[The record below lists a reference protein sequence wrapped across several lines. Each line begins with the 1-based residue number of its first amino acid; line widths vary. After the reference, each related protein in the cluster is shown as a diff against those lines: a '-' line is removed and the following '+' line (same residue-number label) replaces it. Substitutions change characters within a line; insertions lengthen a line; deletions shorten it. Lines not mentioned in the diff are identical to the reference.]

1 MKRIKDERAEVM
13 IEGMIVMIITMFMLL
28 WILAIG
34 FMYYQRY
41 TMTIVTNDAAA
52 KIAATYHNPSSD
64 IVLGYMK
71 AENLSDRDLYRGYAE
86 NALKHV
92 NEMKAQNYV
101 SYVLKK
107 TNFNGVI
114 KDVNVK
120 LELVQD
126 SAFRKHV
133 KLETACTFKTP
144 FGEALDLFGMEG
156 TTTYYAEARADCTDV
171 MDYISTVDFA
181 NHFLDKALDGKVVS
195 LINELIKVFNRNYSG
210 SGGSGGSGGGG
221 GASWGGGGG
230 GGASGGGFR

>member
-41 TMTIVTNDAAA
+41 TMTIVTNDAAT

-92 NEMKAQNYV
+92 NELKAKNYV
-101 SYVLKK
+101 TYILKN

-114 KDVNVK
+114 KDVDVK

-126 SAFRKHV
+126 SAFRKHIELQT
-133 KLETACTFKTP
+133 KCTFKTP
-144 FGEALDLFGMEG
+144 FGAALDLFGMDG
-156 TTTYYAEARADCTDV
+156 TVTYYADSRADCTDI
-171 MDYISTVDFA
+171 MDYMSTVDFA
-181 NHFLDKALDGKVVS
+181 SHITDKALDGKIVS
-195 LINELIKVFNRNYSG
+195 LINELIKVFNRDYSG
-210 SGGSGGSGGGG
+210 SGSASGGGG
-221 GASWGGGGG
+221 GSSWGSGS
-230 GGASGGGFR
+230 SGGGFR